1 MRVELNVARLC
12 ARALSRPTF
21 AALARGEDPRR
32 VLGFIDGTGL
42 VSRTDTVAALF
53 EKAFEVLRRSYRS
66 EYIYKTAIA
75 NRLVFGRHSPRTS
88 SLSVELHV
96 GRSIVDV
103 AMFNG
108 TSTAYEVKTELDSPR
123 RLATQTPDYLR
134 AFDKVYVV
142 THPELAER
150 YAAICDERVGVLA
163 LGRRDSLQTV
173 REAAPNA
180 ASIDPR
186 TLFRILRKG
195 EYKSALERFW
205 GEEIDVPNGV
215 MARHCEDLFSE
226 LPRETAHR
234 LFLDAMRARTT
245 DKESSEFISALPASL
260 RVLGYAT
267 PLSRAQRDR
276 ALRILDFR
284 LSLSYGLGY

>member
-1 MRVELNVARLC
+1 MHIEPNVARLC

-42 VSRTDTVAALF
+42 VARTDTVGVLF
-53 EKAFEVLRRSYRS
+53 EKAFEVLRQSYRS

-163 LGRRDSLQTV
+163 LGRRESLQTV

-180 ASIDPR
+180 ANVDPR
-186 TLFRILRKG
+186 ALFRILRKA
-195 EYKSALERFW
+195 EYKSALEHFW

-215 MARHCEDLFSE
+215 MARHCENLFSQ

-245 DKESSEFISALPASL
+245 DKESSEFISALPAFL

-267 PLSRAQRDR
+267 PLSRPQRDR
-276 ALRILDFR
+276 ALKILDFR
-284 LSLSYGLGY
+284 LSLP